1 VEGQGVKSDYVQAY
15 YWSLLGAAGGQQEAA
30 KTAAWLRQRMTPEQ
44 IAAADQ
50 LPRTPERA
58 RSLRDAARAGDLE
71 KVKALLTANP
81 KLIDAQDEDG
91 FTPRSRLPSPDSR
104 RQSNSCWTARRISK
118 LHPTT
123 VSLRCS
129 QRPGADPRK
138 QWKCRCAP
146 RWSRS
151 PTRRSRS

>member
-1 VEGQGVKSDYVQAY
+1 MEGQGVKSDYVQAY

-91 FTPRSRLPSPDSR
+91 LTPRSRLPSPDSR
-104 RQSNSCWTARRISK
+104 
-118 LHPTT
+118 L
-123 VSLRCS
+123 
-129 QRPGADPRK
+129 
-138 QWKCRCAP
+138 
-146 RWSRS
+146 
-151 PTRRSRS
+151 